1 MHWRMDK
8 FYYPIQIE
16 KYIPQV
22 FSFDNNYI
30 HVYNITSLI
39 SNQLYNSNSTCY
51 KCDYYNWRIIDE
63 DLKNHYITIVRVEC
77 PQIIMIV
84 FVFLYLKIYRMKRI
98 NWIL

>member
-1 MHWRMDK
+1 MDK
-8 FYYPIQIE
+8 FYSPIQIE

-51 KCDYYNWRIIDE
+51 KCDYY
-63 DLKNHYITIVRVEC
+63 Y
-77 PQIIMIV
+77 
-84 FVFLYLKIYRMKRI
+84 
-98 NWIL
+98 

>member
-1 MHWRMDK
+1 MNK
-8 FYYPIQIE
+8 FYSPIQIE

-51 KCDYYNWRIIDE
+51 KCGYY
-63 DLKNHYITIVRVEC
+63 Y
-77 PQIIMIV
+77 
-84 FVFLYLKIYRMKRI
+84 
-98 NWIL
+98 